1 MADVGFRGHRGF
13 PHPTSEIRQ
22 PLSEF
27 FGFGLG
33 KNFRIGPFFPIGGF
47 RQNFSFVELMVG
59 HMVAQVSLI

>member
-1 MADVGFRGHRGF
+1 MSDFGGTAVSHI

-33 KNFRIGPFFPIGGF
+33 KNFRIRPFFPIGGF